1 MSKEYTN
8 IGLSEVRFYKYDD
21 DGNELRDGEGN
32 VVEFHAPDADFSHI
46 LPYLSAFQ
54 SRYKGQYAWA
64 NDDLEAIVEWNTK

>member
-54 SRYKGQYAWA
+54 SPYKGQYAWA
-64 NDDLEAIVEWNTK
+64 NDALEAIVE

>member
-54 SRYKGQYAWA
+54 SPCKGQYAWA
-64 NDDLEAIVEWNTK
+64 NDDLEAIVK